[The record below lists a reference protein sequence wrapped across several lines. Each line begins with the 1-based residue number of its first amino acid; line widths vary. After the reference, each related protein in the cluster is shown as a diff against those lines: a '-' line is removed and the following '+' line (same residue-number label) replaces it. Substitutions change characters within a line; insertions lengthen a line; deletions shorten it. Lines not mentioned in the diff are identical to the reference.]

1 MVIMK
6 NQLKNKAGGKIKSSH
21 LYGAK
26 GNMGNKL

>member
-1 MVIMK
+1 MK
-6 NQLKNKAGGKIKSSH
+6 NHLKNKAGGKIKSSH